1 MYEKPKDNLE
11 GEQLKGTAELGTF
24 SAAFL
29 STASSSHTER
39 GFRLGSRLIQGWDG
53 AGDCSASER
62 LQMYRRRWHH
72 SVQ

>member
-11 GEQLKGTAELGTF
+11 AEQLKGTAELGTF

-39 GFRLGSRLIQGWDG
+39 GFRLGKSLTEEVLGPGFPPGSD
-53 AGDCSASER
+53 
-62 LQMYRRRWHH
+62 
-72 SVQ
+72 